1 MRKRMARWGVLI
13 GVLTVMGMIA
23 MQTFA
28 SADVK
33 VRQTRL
39 KGSNEIPGPG
49 DEDGSGRA
57 KVRIN
62 DSKGTVCFRLSWKDI
77 GAPTAA
83 HIHKGAAGEAGDI
96 VVTFFEGVAL
106 PETIDGVNGCVEDLD
121 SELLDDIQKNPRSYY
136 VNVHNEEFPGGA
148 LRGQLKK

>member
-1 MRKRMARWGVLI
+1 MRRRMARWGIVI
-13 GVLTVMGMIA
+13 GVLAVMGMIA

-39 KGSNEIPGPG
+39 KGANEVPGPG

-83 HIHKGAAGEAGDI
+83 HIHEWAAGEAGDP
-96 VVTFFEGVAL
+96 VVTFFEAPL
-106 PETIDGVNGCVEDLD
+106 PETISGVNGCVEDLD

-136 VNVHNEEFPGGA
+136 VNVHNGEFPGGA

>member
-1 MRKRMARWGVLI
+1 MRRRMARWGILI
-13 GVLTVMGMIA
+13 GVLAVMGMIA

-28 SADVK
+28 TADVK

-39 KGSNEIPGPG
+39 KGLNEIPGPG

-62 DSKGTVCFRLSWKDI
+62 DSKGTVCFKLSWEGI
-77 GAPTAA
+77 GAPTAS
-83 HIHKGAAGEAGDI
+83 HIHEGAAGEAGDI
-96 VVTFFEGVAL
+96 VVTLFDGAV
-106 PETIDGVNGCVEDLD
+106 PESIDGVNGCVEDQD

-136 VNVHNEEFPGGA
+136 VYVHNEEFPGGA

>member
-1 MRKRMARWGVLI
+1 MRRRMARWGILI

-83 HIHKGAAGEAGDI
+83 HIHEGAAGEAGDI